1 MVVSCSSYKISGI
14 KTHEGLFLLMEGS
27 WRFFPSE
34 SDSALRL
41 TKVILKFSCDRH
53 YVIASSLCV
62 CFILMINRV

>member
-41 TKVILKFSCDRH
+41 TKVILKFSCDRQ
-53 YVIASSLCV
+53 ALCDCFLFV
-62 CFILMINRV
+62 CVLYFND